1 ITSAH
6 VSDTV
11 LRGGAPVM
19 LQQQRIFGGRLTT
32 TVVFWRSKLY
42 ITRIHT
48 AVHVL
53 LMRATKSERVIHA
66 GR

>member
-1 ITSAH
+1 M
-6 VSDTV
+6 
-11 LRGGAPVM
+11 LRGGGPVR
-19 LQQQRIFGGRLTT
+19 LQQQIIFGGRLTT

-53 LMRATKSERVIHA
+53 LMWTVGHDALKVSV
-66 GR
+66 